1 MDTISQNKNIVTS
14 FIDALFTKGDLGA
27 VDEYLAGDYVDH
39 DPPMGF
45 PASREGMRAAAAT
58 FRAAFPDWH
67 SDIGFY
73 VEEGDLVVENFTAS
87 GTQQGEIFGVP
98 AVGPHRQPARDQHL
112 AGPRRPHRGA
122 LGTPGR
128 SRPHAP
134 ARPGPPAL
142 TAPRYKALALA
153 LARACTYRRVMADAI
168 MKRQVTALI
177 GRCYAGL
184 DVADLRDEVLRRL
197 RRIVSVDAAFFGT
210 VDPQTLLFTSAVAE
224 EPLGAATPLFLD
236 NEYGRE
242 DVNKFAALAEAAD
255 PVELARPGHPRP
267 AAGQCPLP
275 GGDEPARPG
284 RRAARGSHQRQ
295 AVLGRDLPA
304 PRGRGARLRRPGGR
318 RDPADRPAR
327 GRGPAARPS
336 RWRRSARP
344 QTIAAPAGAPGI
356 ILLDQDL
363 ALMTMSPEAAQWLAE
378 IDEADW
384 PSGSE
389 LPMAVYA
396 AAARLARLE
405 QGAAPPQLAD
415 TIRLRSRAGQWLSL
429 HASRL
434 GGGPA
439 PQIGIVI
446 EPTPAAQLSSLL
458 LSAYGLTG
466 AQSRVVALVIRGHS
480 TRQIVEELHISANT
494 VQEHLTAAFDKFGVR
509 SRRELVAAMLT
520 GRPG

>member
-1 MDTISQNKNIVTS
+1 
-14 FIDALFTKGDLGA
+14 
-27 VDEYLAGDYVDH
+27 
-39 DPPMGF
+39 
-45 PASREGMRAAAAT
+45 
-58 FRAAFPDWH
+58 
-67 SDIGFY
+67 
-73 VEEGDLVVENFTAS
+73 
-87 GTQQGEIFGVP
+87 
-98 AVGPHRQPARDQHL
+98 
-112 AGPRRPHRGA
+112 
-122 LGTPGR
+122 
-128 SRPHAP
+128 
-134 ARPGPPAL
+134 
-142 TAPRYKALALA
+142 
-153 LARACTYRRVMADAI
+153 

-210 VDPQTLLFTSAVAE
+210 VDPQTLLFTSAVGE

-255 PVELARPGHPRP
+255 PVDSLDRATRGQRPDSARYREVMS
-267 AAGQCPLP
+267 PL
-275 GGDEPARPG
+275 GLGDELRAVLISGNQCWGAMCLHREDAEHGFDDQEVDVIRRIAPHVAEG
-284 RRAARGSHQRQ
+284 LRRA
-295 AVLGRDLPA
+295 VTLGPLRAPA
-304 PRGRGARLRRPGGR
+304 ET
-318 RDPADRPAR
+318 
-327 GRGPAARPS
+327 AA
-336 RWRRSARP
+336 A
-344 QTIAAPAGAPGI
+344 AGAPGI

-363 ALMTMSPEAAQWLAE
+363 ALMSMSPEAAQWLAE

-396 AAARLARLE
+396 AAMRLARLE

-415 TIRLRSRAGQWLSL
+415 TIRLRGRAGQWLSL

-520 GRPG
+520 QSQPASPWSADLRAAPDDGLAQRGRGRGVPARRAGDRPAQGGSGNRAASGRAGGRNGPGRRTAAAATGNQLAAMPVPGGAASRVAPVPGRGRHGGKPGRGPGGRAGHLPAPGRR